1 MGCAKLIGQSTL
13 SERTRLNREESQ
25 GWLVSYRQ
33 VARLDSM
40 VNVSELTLAVV
51 GLKERKIL

>member
-1 MGCAKLIGQSTL
+1 MR
-13 SERTRLNREESQ
+13 ERQ
-25 GWLVSYRQ
+25 GRLVSYRR

-51 GLKERKIL
+51 RFEGAQDTLALTKR